1 MNEKEEEKE
10 KKQEPVCLQK
20 RIEPNKINLMN
31 NPWKYELNEHL
42 MQQTTN
48 EIPLNNNNRCDIATM
63 LTSNQNR
70 TDNIN
75 CNAFIYR
82 NQDGTPTQATA
93 SIQQIQHFQQASI
106 ESGVRLFYNIFT
118 L

>member
-1 MNEKEEEKE
+1 
-10 KKQEPVCLQK
+10 
-20 RIEPNKINLMN
+20 MN
-31 NPWKYELNEHL
+31 NPWKYESNEHL

-48 EIPLNNNNRCDIATM
+48 AIPLNNNNNRCDITTM
-63 LTSNQNR
+63 LTSDQNR
-70 TDNIN
+70 TDNIH
-75 CNAFIYR
+75 CNNFIYR

-118 L
+118 F